1 MLTVAA
7 SIFSV
12 STVSLKMVQEKKS
25 QGKKKKKKKKS
36 IGNIFKG
43 GKAGGGSHQIT
54 QNVKSSSH
62 LVQHLKLSV
71 SQFSLCKLRCYQS
84 HTVARFPLDSA

>member
-25 QGKKKKKKKKS
+25 GEKEKKK
-36 IGNIFKG
+36 
-43 GKAGGGSHQIT
+43 A
-54 QNVKSSSH
+54 
-62 LVQHLKLSV
+62 LVTYLKRESKREKPSNFTIL
-71 SQFSLCKLRCYQS
+71 
-84 HTVARFPLDSA
+84 

>member
-25 QGKKKKKKKKS
+25 QGKKKKKKKS

-84 HTVARFPLDSA
+84 HTVARFPLDTA